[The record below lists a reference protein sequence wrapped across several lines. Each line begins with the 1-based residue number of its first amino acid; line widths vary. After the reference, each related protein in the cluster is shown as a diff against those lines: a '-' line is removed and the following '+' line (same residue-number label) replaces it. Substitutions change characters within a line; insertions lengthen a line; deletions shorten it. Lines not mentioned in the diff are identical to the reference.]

1 MGNYSFDGLAERAQ
15 AALEAHRWQVELMEA
30 DYVTRTHLR
39 REMGVPALAILG
51 MGRAGKDEAGLFL
64 AKTFNH
70 VTPKSS
76 SLNALPFVAHMI
88 GIDAGHAYAER
99 HQHREFWVEACNQL
113 RRPDL
118 TTLARWCLGQCDFAV
133 GLRGRD
139 EVPAVVKGGVVDLTI
154 WVSRDVPTDPT
165 VEFTSKECDF
175 VVENHW
181 SLEEFHTRLT
191 RIGRAIYRK

>member
-1 MGNYSFDGLAERAQ
+1 MGNYSFDGIEERAR
-15 AALEAHRWQVELMEA
+15 AALEAHRSEV
-30 DYVTRTHLR
+30 R
-39 REMGVPALAILG
+39 RLEMQYEQAKAARKVLGRPAVAILG
-51 MGRAGKDEAGLFL
+51 MGRAGKDEAAEFL
-64 AKTFNH
+64 AKTFGLSP
-70 VTPKSS
+70 VKSS

-88 GIDAGHAYAER
+88 GMDPEAAYAER

-113 RRPDL
+113 RKTDL

-154 WVSRDVPTDPT
+154 WIERNVPTDPT

-175 VVENHW
+175 VVENYW
-181 SLEEFHTRLT
+181 SLEEFHTRLA
-191 RIGRAIYRK
+191 RIGRALYRG